1 MPREYSAA
9 ARKWMVDAQLAT
21 NHIENT
27 TLRKLFA
34 VTPREVFLPESLGS
48 VAYAD
53 EALPLGNGRFAISPL
68 ALATLI
74 ASLHLQP
81 SDRVLIIGGAMGYSA
96 AIIGQL
102 AARVVLVDEA
112 RFIDTIGEKLIYA
125 GCRNVQCVTG
135 ALEAGAE
142 TEAPFDVILIEGAVE
157 TLPAALI
164 AQLREAG
171 RIAYGTIIAAS
182 PASLA
187 GEAALICAE
196 KRGESL
202 VSRPVGETS
211 LPRLPSFH
219 LPQGFV
225 FS

>member
-125 GCRNVQCVTG
+125 GCRNVHCITG
-135 ALEAGAE
+135 TLEAGAAN
-142 TEAPFDVILIEGAVE
+142 EAPFDAILIEGAVE

-202 VSRPVGETS
+202 ISRPVGETS